1 MALTEHYYTN
11 FEEGKYYHVY
21 NISIDKKPM
30 FKNEGNYVYFLKQ
43 FDKYISPVAEV
54 YVYSLLINHFH
65 FIIKIKN
72 NLEHNK
78 IDISK
83 SVNLSL
89 PNLSVLKETT
99 HDIVSNKF
107 RKFFQSY
114 AMAFNKQQNR
124 TGTLFHT
131 PFKRALIDNYEVLK
145 QLVFYIHYNPQMH
158 KLTSDYKVWKWS
170 SFNNISNNRK
180 SKLKKE
186 EVLQLFDGLEN
197 FKNYHLSKNN
207 IQINVKYIIEDEL
220 NPEMKI

>member
-30 FKNEGNYVYFLKQ
+30 FKNDGNYVYFLKQ
-43 FDKYISPVAEV
+43 FDKYISTVAEV

-72 NLEHNK
+72 NLELKKRDVSNS
-78 IDISK
+78 I
-83 SVNLSL
+83 NLSL
-89 PNLSVLKETT
+89 PNISVLKETT

-124 TGTLFHT
+124 TGTLFQT
-131 PFKRALIDNYEVLK
+131 PFKRALIDNKEILK
-145 QLVFYIHYNPQMH
+145 QLVYYIHFNPQMH
-158 KLTSDYKVWKWS
+158 KLTSDYRIWKWS
-170 SFNNISNNRK
+170 SFNSISNNSK

-186 EVLQLFDGLEN
+186 EVLDLFDGIEN
-197 FKNYHLSKNN
+197 FKNYHFSNN
-207 IQINVKYIIEDEL
+207 NVKINEKYIIEDEL
-220 NPEMKI
+220 KPEMKI